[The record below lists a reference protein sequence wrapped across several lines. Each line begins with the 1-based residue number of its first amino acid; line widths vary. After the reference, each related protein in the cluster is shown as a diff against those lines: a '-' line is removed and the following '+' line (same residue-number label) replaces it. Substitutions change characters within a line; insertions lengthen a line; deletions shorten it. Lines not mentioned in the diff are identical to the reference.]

1 MQAINI
7 TAYTEDASQIEAV
20 KAFMKALKIKF
31 EIVNLK
37 QYELSAEQQQIL
49 DSQIKLDKSL
59 YTNAESIYKD
69 LKRSMSYKIIVSP
82 ITLKN
87 IEEAVEYY
95 VLKVNKKSCF
105 RFFERL

>member
-31 EIVNLK
+31 EIANLK
-37 QYELSAEQQQIL
+37 PYELSAEQQQIL
-49 DSQIKLDKSL
+49 DSQINLDKHL

-69 LKRSMSYKIIVSP
+69 LK
-82 ITLKN
+82 
-87 IEEAVEYY
+87 
-95 VLKVNKKSCF
+95 KKH
-105 RFFERL
+105 EL